1 MNEKAMSGKS
11 KAVAIRDEVLN
22 TLSMRIKAL
31 EKNGEIHFPPDYS
44 PQNAL
49 RSAWLIIQTV
59 KDKDGKAALDICT
72 KASVYNSLF
81 DMLITGL
88 NPAKKQGYC
97 IVYGSQ
103 LVFQRSY
110 FGSEALAK
118 RVDPSIQ
125 EIVAEPVY
133 EGDEFEFEIR
143 NGKKVISKHKQ
154 TIESM
159 NSGKVKAAYCLVING
174 NGEVK
179 KTEIMTFEEI
189 KKAWAKSKMYPVNKD
204 GTIKVGSTHDEFM
217 GEMVRKTVINRTC
230 KPIWNSSD
238 DKYLKIAAM
247 RSEVVAAETEAEE
260 EIEKKANQEFI
271 DVEPSGGPVNKSGV
285 EDPETTPPPDANTQ
299 WRDEWINLKGPGY
312 STFIH
317 KNFRRIEENGA
328 RWPDLYREMKE
339 KWAKLYPT
347 AAWPLVEKAEEKPI
361 TQSQS
366 DPDKDPDDPN
376 RVFLTCP
383 SEIDNHRPRKA
394 IEVCEKCKHKMNC
407 DPYVDWAME
416 HPEEAIPG
424 GGSQPVLGF

>member
-1 MNEKAMSGKS
+1 MNEKATNEKS
-11 KAVAIRDEVLN
+11 RTIAIRDEVLN
-22 TLSMRIKAL
+22 TLSTRIKAL
-31 EKNGEIHFPPDYS
+31 EKNGEIHFPSDYS

-59 KDKDGKAALDICT
+59 KDKDGKPALDVCT

-88 NPAKKQGYC
+88 NPAKKQGYF

-204 GTIKVGSTHDEFM
+204 GTIKVGSTHDDFM
-217 GEMVRKTVINRTC
+217 AEMVRKTVINRTC

-260 EIEKKANQEFI
+260 EIEEHANKEFI
-271 DVEPSGGPVNKSGV
+271 DVEPSGGPVNKLGV
-285 EDPETTPPPDANTQ
+285 EDPETIP
-299 WRDEWINLKGPGY
+299 L
-312 STFIH
+312 
-317 KNFRRIEENGA
+317 
-328 RWPDLYREMKE
+328 PDLFPCSLCSFVSQSERGLKKHM
-339 KWAKLYPT
+339 
-347 AAWPLVEKAEEKPI
+347 
-361 TQSQS
+361 TQSHPQKEETTG
-366 DPDKDPDDPN
+366 KDPSNPN
-376 RVFLTCP
+376 RAFLTCP
-383 SEIDNHRPRKA
+383 AEIDNHRPRKA
-394 IEVCEKCKHKMNC
+394 IEVCEKCRDRMQC
-407 DPYVDWAME
+407 DPYTEWASDQGG
-416 HPEEAIPG
+416 AIPDG
-424 GGSQPVLGF
+424 GRQPELGF